1 MKAGN
6 IIIVLGSTNDDNG
19 NISRIGHQRLD
30 KAIDLLN
37 SIPNSRLILTGGYG
51 SHFNSTDK
59 PYAYYA
65 QQYFDKNRIIGSVLS
80 KDTIED
86 AQLSLPLI
94 KSENPMATI
103 HIVTSDFHLERV
115 KYIFTRV
122 LKLYDLKFHESIY
135 ITNKEEQEALN
146 LAEKRELKLLRVTG
160 KSSLGSVL

>member
-1 MKAGN
+1 
-6 IIIVLGSTNDDNG
+6 
-19 NISRIGHQRLD
+19 
-30 KAIDLLN
+30 
-37 SIPNSRLILTGGYG
+37 
-51 SHFNSTDK
+51 
-59 PYAYYA
+59 
-65 QQYFDKNRIIGSVLS
+65 
-80 KDTIED
+80 
-86 AQLSLPLI
+86 
-94 KSENPMATI
+94 MATI